1 MSFYFRNN
9 KGTLKNPQQIL
20 VELGIWFRN
29 EAPND
34 ITLLKSA
41 EAHNGWFTEASVKTA
56 LRAHGNAMSVEGL
69 AVWLDRYSLETLK
82 FSDKKLG
89 LVLAGN
95 LPLVGWHDMLCGLVS
110 GCKVVVKASR
120 DDSILPRA
128 VVSELERIAPEIKG
142 RIEFVEGKLGAVNAV
157 IATGST
163 NSTRYFESYFGHLPH
178 IFRSQRTGVAILDGE
193 ETDQELAALGDDIFT
208 HFGLGCRSTTK
219 IFIPRDFDL
228 DRCFAAWVVWS
239 ELGNNNKFAN
249 NYDYHK
255 AIWLLNG
262 DNLVENGFLLVKED
276 EAWISPVGSLYT
288 ERYDSQAKVI
298 DKVLG
303 YSDGLQLVST
313 RAGASSIQDAIE
325 VSKEHVSLGFFGEA
339 QHPTL
344 SDYADG
350 IDTIEFLLSLK

>member
-1 MSFYFRNN
+1 MPFYFRLN
-9 KGTLKNPQQIL
+9 KDTLKNPQHIL
-20 VELGIWFRN
+20 EELGIWFS
-29 EAPND
+29 ETAPND
-34 ITLLKSA
+34 TGLLKSA
-41 EAHNGWFTEASVKTA
+41 EAYNGWFTADSVATA
-56 LRAHGNAMSVEGL
+56 LKAHGNALSEKGVAEWL
-69 AVWLDRYSLETLK
+69 AHYNIDEFK

-95 LPLVGWHDMLCGLVS
+95 LPLVGWHDILCGLVA

-120 DDSILPRA
+120 DDAILPKA
-128 VVSELERIAPEIKG
+128 VVNELERIAPELLG
-142 RIEFVEGKLGAVNAV
+142 RIEFVEGKLGQVDAV
-157 IATGST
+157 IATGSN

-193 ETDQELAALGDDIFT
+193 ETDQELAELGDDIFT

-262 DNLVENGFLLVKED
+262 DDLLENGFLLVKED
-276 EAWISPVGSLYT
+276 KAWVSPVGSLYT
-288 ERYDSQAKVI
+288 ERYDSQSEVVEKVM
-298 DKVLG
+298 G

-313 RAGASSIQDAIE
+313 RAGASSIKDAIE
-325 VSKEHVSLGFFGEA
+325 ASSSEVSVGCFGMAQCPSLN
-339 QHPTL
+339 
-344 SDYADG
+344 DYADG
-350 IDTIEFLLSLK
+350 IDTIEFLMSIK